1 MKSRRFKLEVWGYI
15 TLMTIVLYGLFLIYP
30 LLKIL
35 TQAVIDKETGKLTL
49 SYFIKFFSKSYYS
62 KTLINS
68 FNVSIA
74 ATLTSLLLGTPL
86 AYLFAIYKIRGKKL
100 LNILIIIASMSAP
113 FIGAY
118 SWILLLGRNGLITNF
133 LKSTFGFTPPDIYGF
148 GGILLVFT
156 LQLFPLVYLY
166 VSGALKNMDNSLLE
180 ASENMGCTGIRKFL
194 KVIVPI
200 IMPTIL
206 AGALLVFM
214 RALADFGTPILIGEG
229 YRTFPV
235 LIFNE
240 FISEVSGD
248 DGFASA
254 IAVVAIIITTLVFLA
269 QKYLSAKNSFSVSSL
284 RPIEPKEVKGIRGFV
299 VNLFVYCSIGLAVL
313 PQAYV
318 IYTSFLKTKGMV
330 FQKGYSLAS
339 YTSLFSKLGKSVQN
353 TIIIPLIALI
363 IVILLAVLIAYI
375 TVRRK
380 STLTNIVDVVSMVPY
395 IVPGTVLGIGL
406 LISFNERPLLLSGGM
421 LIMIVALVIRRLPY
435 TIRSSVA
442 ILQQIPMSIEEAALS
457 LGSSKMNTFVKITVP
472 MMASGIIAGAILSWV
487 TMISELSTAI
497 ILYTGRTKTLTVE
510 IYTEVIRGN
519 YGIAAALSTILTILT
534 VASLLVFMKVSKGGD
549 ISL

>member
-1 MKSRRFKLEVWGYI
+1 
-15 TLMTIVLYGLFLIYP
+15 
-30 LLKIL
+30 
-35 TQAVIDKETGKLTL
+35 
-49 SYFIKFFSKSYYS
+49 
-62 KTLINS
+62 
-68 FNVSIA
+68 
-74 ATLTSLLLGTPL
+74 
-86 AYLFAIYKIRGKKL
+86 
-100 LNILIIIASMSAP
+100 
-113 FIGAY
+113 
-118 SWILLLGRNGLITNF
+118 
-133 LKSTFGFTPPDIYGF
+133 
-148 GGILLVFT
+148 
-156 LQLFPLVYLY
+156 
-166 VSGALKNMDNSLLE
+166 
-180 ASENMGCTGIRKFL
+180 
-194 KVIVPI
+194 
-200 IMPTIL
+200 
-206 AGALLVFM
+206 
-214 RALADFGTPILIGEG
+214 
-229 YRTFPV
+229 
-235 LIFNE
+235 
-240 FISEVSGD
+240 
-248 DGFASA
+248 
-254 IAVVAIIITTLVFLA
+254 
-269 QKYLSAKNSFSVSSL
+269 
-284 RPIEPKEVKGIRGFV
+284 
-299 VNLFVYCSIGLAVL
+299 
-313 PQAYV
+313 
-318 IYTSFLKTKGMV
+318 MV

-339 YTSLFSKLGKSVQN
+339 YTSLFSKLGKSIQN

-380 STLTNIVDVVSMVPY
+380 SALTNIVDVVSMVPY